1 MAMNNYSIDQLRII
15 GSWLWHSS
23 RLQVGGRLA
32 ISDSNQRLAM
42 MNGTEMVSCMDGIGM
57 MGPMGLGMGLL
68 WILLL
73 GLLVWGVYRLIR
85 ASDTTGSSKDSPL
98 DALQRRY
105 AEGEIS
111 TEEYEERKEI
121 LRS

>member
-1 MAMNNYSIDQLRII
+1 
-15 GSWLWHSS
+15 
-23 RLQVGGRLA
+23 
-32 ISDSNQRLAM
+32 M
-42 MNGTEMVSCMDGIGM
+42 MNGTEMVPCIDGIGM

-73 GLLVWGVYRLIR
+73 GLLGWGLYRLIR
-85 ASDTTGSSKDSPL
+85 ATDATNSSKESPL
-98 DALQRRY
+98 DSLQRRY

-111 TEEYEERKEI
+111 TEEYQERKEI

>member
-1 MAMNNYSIDQLRII
+1 
-15 GSWLWHSS
+15 
-23 RLQVGGRLA
+23 
-32 ISDSNQRLAM
+32 M

>member
-1 MAMNNYSIDQLRII
+1 
-15 GSWLWHSS
+15 
-23 RLQVGGRLA
+23 
-32 ISDSNQRLAM
+32 M
-42 MNGTEMVSCMDGIGM
+42 MNGTEMVCMDGIGM

-85 ASDTTGSSKDSPL
+85 ANETTGSSKDSPL